1 LIPAWQAD
9 EAEMQFLRLWSFW
22 KVLLV
27 SGGWVLLSILLVAA
41 WIAFQFRSVGDSSA
55 GSGGIGA
62 VSIGIS
68 VFIFTQLIPFGPP
81 IVLFLAWLIA
91 RRS

>member
-1 LIPAWQAD
+1 
-9 EAEMQFLRLWSFW
+9 MQFLRLWSFW

-27 SGGWVLLSILLVAA
+27 SGGWVLLSVLLVAA
-41 WIAFQFRSVGDSSA
+41 WIAFQFRSLMNAPPA
-55 GSGGIGA
+55 GSAGIGA
-62 VSIGIS
+62 VSIGIN
-68 VFIFTQLIPFGPP
+68 VFMLLIPFGPP